1 MPQKILVVDDE
12 RNMVQVLRR
21 YLDGHAFATIASD
34 NASDALMLAREGHP
48 DLILSDADMPGL
60 DGPAFCRAVK
70 GDAAL
75 CGIPF
80 LIMSGQRVKESDILS
95 GYEGGADDYLLKP
108 FSLPVMLAKIRT
120 ALRNSGPGRSAA
132 RCLPALGL
140 ELDREGRTARAGG
153 KLLKLTRKEFDLL
166 DLLINKAGRVLST
179 AFLLE
184 NVWGYDTADYN
195 DPHTV
200 EVHISQLRRKLG
212 PAAASRLV
220 TVTGYGYKLEIQ
232 EKR

>member
-12 RNMVQVLRR
+12 RKVVQVLRR

-34 NASDALMLAREGHP
+34 NASDALMLAREASP

-60 DGPAFCRAVK
+60 DGPAFCRTVK
-70 GDAAL
+70 KDAAL

-80 LIMSGQRVKESDILS
+80 LIMSGQRIKEAEILS

-108 FSLPVMLAKIRT
+108 FSLPVMLAKIR
-120 ALRNSGPGRSAA
+120 AAIRNSRPGRSAA
-132 RCLPALGL
+132 QSLPGLGL
-140 ELDREGRTARAGG
+140 ELDREGRTTRVNEK
-153 KLLKLTRKEFDLL
+153 KLTLTRKEFDLL
-166 DLLINKAGRVLST
+166 DLFISKAGRVLSVP
-179 AFLLE
+179 FLLE
-184 NVWGYDTADYN
+184 NIWGYDLANYN

-212 PAAASRLV
+212 PAIAAKLV
-220 TVTGYGYKLEIQ
+220 TITGYGYKFEM
-232 EKR
+232 